1 MRFTFNMGQN
11 DAQMQQMIEDCKK
24 YFQCE
29 GCPIMEKG
37 GLRNPMSGN
46 MYSCSTA
53 IIRNIQKKNG
63 KV

>member
-11 DAQMQQMIEDCKK
+11 DLLMQQFIEDCKK

-37 GLRNPMSGN
+37 GIKNPTTGVA
-46 MYSCSTA
+46 YSCSTA

>member
-11 DAQMQQMIEDCKK
+11 DAQLQQMIEDCKK
-24 YFQCE
+24 YHQCE
-29 GCPIMEKG
+29 GCTIMEKG
-37 GLRNPMSGN
+37 GIKSPMSGN

>member
-11 DAQMQQMIEDCKK
+11 DSQMNQIIADCKK

-29 GCPIMEKG
+29 GCPIMAKG
-37 GLRNPMSGN
+37 GVKNPITGIA
-46 MYSCSTA
+46 YACSTA
-53 IIRNIQKKNG
+53 IIRNIQKNNG